1 MKHTNT
7 ILNQLLKFLPRQ
19 HFQTTV
25 DRHKGDYRTR
35 SLRCWDQLVVML
47 FSQLSG
53 RHSLR
58 DLVDTFN
65 SKQSHHYHL
74 GTREV
79 SRSSLADANSKRPR
93 MIFQETF
100 YYLLEQVR
108 DRLPGKDANEMVRLI
123 DSSTIDL
130 NLNQFEW
137 AQFRSTKA
145 GIKLH
150 TVYDPHAQ
158 VPVFFE
164 MTAAK
169 VNDRK
174 ALNKLPMMPGMTYVV
189 DRAYNDYSWY
199 YSLEQQGSVFVG
211 RMKTNARYDVIEELS
226 AQGEGVVSDELI
238 RLSAIKAKKDCPI
251 TLRRI
256 TFNRSEDQKQLV
268 FITNDLKRSA
278 VEIAALYKQRWQ
290 IELFFKWIKQNLKIK
305 RFIGCSE
312 NAVIIQVL
320 VAMIAYLLLRL
331 TQLGGYSTL
340 SLQKI
345 ARLVSVNLTSRRSIL
360 ALLNPSTTKNPAQ
373 FEHERQRSFD
383 LRFA

>member
-7 ILNQLLKFLPRQ
+7 ILSQLLKFLPKQR
-19 HFQTTV
+19 FQTTV

-35 SLRCWDQLVVML
+35 SLRCWDQLLVML

-74 GTREV
+74 GTRAI
-79 SRSSLADANSKRPR
+79 SRSSLADANSKRPKL
-93 MIFQETF
+93 IFQETF
-100 YYLLEQVR
+100 YYLLEQAR

-123 DSSTIDL
+123 DSTTIDL

-150 TVYDPHAQ
+150 TVYDPNAQ

-169 VNDRK
+169 MNDRK
-174 ALNKLPMMPGMTYVV
+174 ALDKLPMMPGMTYVV

-211 RMKTNARYDVIEELS
+211 RMKCNARYEVIETLS
-226 AQGEGVVSDELI
+226 AQGEGVVADELI
-238 RLSAIKAKKDCPI
+238 RLSAIKAQKDCPI

-256 TFNRSEDQKQLV
+256 VFTRSEDQKKLV
-268 FITNDLKRSA
+268 FITNDLARSA
-278 VEIAALYKQRWQ
+278 EDIAALYKQRWQ

-305 RFIGCSE
+305 RFIGRSE

-331 TQLGGYSTL
+331 TQLAGVSTL

-360 ALLNPSTTKNPAQ
+360 ALLNPVLIKPPARCKVKKQ
-373 FEHERQRSFD
+373 MSFV
-383 LRFA
+383 LSFA

>member
-7 ILNQLLKFLPRQ
+7 ILNQLLNFLPRQ
-19 HFQTTV
+19 RFQKTV

-65 SKQSHHYHL
+65 SKQSYHYHL
-74 GTREV
+74 GTREI
-79 SRSSLADANSKRPR
+79 SRSSLAEANSKRPR

-108 DRLPGKDANEMVRLI
+108 DRVSGKDANEMIRLI

-150 TVYDPHAQ
+150 TVYDPHAR

-169 VNDRK
+169 MNDRK
-174 ALNKLPMMPGMTYVV
+174 ALDKLPMMPGMTYVV

-199 YSLEQQGSVFVG
+199 YSLDQQNSVFVG
-211 RMKTNARYDVIEELS
+211 RMKTNARYEVIETLPTL
-226 AQGEGVVSDELI
+226 GEGVVSDELI

-256 TFNRSEDQKQLV
+256 TFTRSEDQKQLV

-305 RFIGCSE
+305 RFIGRSE

-331 TQLGGYSTL
+331 TQLAGYSTL

-360 ALLNPSTTKNPAQ
+360 ELLNPSPTKPPTRC
-373 FEHERQRSFD
+373 ESEMQRSFD
-383 LRFA
+383 LSFA

>member
-7 ILNQLLKFLPRQ
+7 ILSQLLKFLPRH
-19 HFQTTV
+19 HFQAAV

-35 SLRCWDQLVVML
+35 SLHCWDQLVVML

-74 GTREV
+74 GTRSI
-79 SRSSLADANSKRPR
+79 SRSSLAEANSKRPR

-100 YYLLEQVR
+100 YYLLGQVR
-108 DRLPGKDANEMVRLI
+108 EQLPSKDANEMVRLI

-158 VPVFFE
+158 VPVYFE

-174 ALNKLPMMPGMTYVV
+174 ALNKLPMMSGMTYVV

-199 YSLEQQGSVFVG
+199 YSLDQQNSVFIG
-211 RMKTNARYDVIEELS
+211 RMKTNACYEVVEKLT
-226 AQGEGVVSDELI
+226 AQGEGIMGDELI
-238 RLSAIKAKKDCPI
+238 QLSSIKAQKDCPI
-251 TLRRI
+251 TLRRV
-256 TFNRSEDQKQLV
+256 TFTRSEDQKQLV

-278 VEIAALYKQRWQ
+278 EDIAALYKQRWQ

-305 RFIGCSE
+305 RFIGRSE
-312 NAVIIQVL
+312 NAVMIQVL

-331 TQLGGYSTL
+331 TQLAGYSRL

-345 ARLVSVNLTSRRSIL
+345 ARLVSVNLTSRRPIL
-360 ALLNPSTTKNPAQ
+360 NLLNPSTAKPPARTEKEKQ
-373 FEHERQRSFD
+373 MSFN
-383 LRFA
+383 LGFS

>member
-1 MKHTNT
+1 MEYTNT
-7 ILNQLLKFLPRQ
+7 LLYQLFKFLPKHR
-19 HFQTTV
+19 FQSTV

-35 SLRCWDQLVVML
+35 SLRCWDQLVAML

-65 SKQSHHYHL
+65 SQQSYHHHL
-74 GTREV
+74 GTRTI
-79 SRSSLADANSKRPR
+79 SRSSLADANGKRPR
-93 MIFQETF
+93 MIYQETF
-100 YYLLEQVR
+100 YYLLEQAC
-108 DRLPGKDANEMVRLI
+108 DRLPGKYANEMVRLI

-137 AQFRSTKA
+137 AQFRSSKA

-158 VPVFFE
+158 VPVYFE
-164 MTAAK
+164 MTPAK
-169 VNDRK
+169 MHDRK
-174 ALNKLPMMPGMTYVV
+174 ALNKLPMMSGMTYVV

-199 YSLEQQGSVFVG
+199 YTLEQQGSVFVG
-211 RMKTNARYDVIEELS
+211 RMKSNARYEVIEELS

-238 RLSAIKAKKDCPI
+238 RLSSVKAQKDCPI

-256 TFNRSEDQKQLV
+256 TFKRSEDQKQLV
-268 FITNDLKRSA
+268 FISNDLKRSA
-278 VEIAALYKQRWQ
+278 AEIAALYKQRWQ

-305 RFIGCSE
+305 RFIGRSE

-320 VAMIAYLLLRL
+320 IAMIAYLLLRL
-331 TQLGGYSTL
+331 TQLAGYSTL
-340 SLQKI
+340 SLQRI
-345 ARLVSVNLTSRRSIL
+345 ARLVSVNLISCRPIF
-360 ALLNPSTTKNPAQ
+360 ALLDPLLTKPPKPV
-373 FEHERQRSFD
+373 
-383 LRFA
+383 